1 VSCKQTGTFKLNLL
15 NHTKSNSLFNYG
27 MRVLVGRESPQDG
40 SYSWARE
47 GYNISYKQNGYK
59 RTARDTN
66 HYTLTFEVDCV

>member
-1 VSCKQTGTFKLNLL
+1 
-15 NHTKSNSLFNYG
+15 

-66 HYTLTFEVDCV
+66 HYTLTFEVDCVQDEGMYIAYCYPYTYTDLCADL